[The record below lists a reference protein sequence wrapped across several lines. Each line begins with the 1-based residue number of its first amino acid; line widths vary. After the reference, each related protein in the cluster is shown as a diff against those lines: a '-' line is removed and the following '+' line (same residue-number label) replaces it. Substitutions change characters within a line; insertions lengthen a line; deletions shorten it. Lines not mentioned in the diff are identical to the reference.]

1 MKQELITLRGKL
13 VLDDEKIVIK
23 NFKLKENRDLY
34 WGIAWTA
41 LFLNFYSYGKKI
53 QPLVIVLLVLIGFF
67 WLFFFI
73 DLFFFT
79 CLKNTISLNRIKSY
93 KVETDDHGLETRVV
107 LYLKSGRRKEI
118 IFRTHE
124 KQHEIFLEHLTR
136 FIVQPL
142 VA

>member
-1 MKQELITLRGKL
+1 MKQEFITLRGKL
-13 VLDDEKIVIK
+13 VLDDEKLVIK
-23 NFKLKENRDLY
+23 NFKLKENRDFY

-41 LFLNFYSYGKKI
+41 LFLNFYSYGEKI
-53 QPLVIVLLVLIGFF
+53 RPLVIVMGTLMGFF

-79 CLKNTISLNRIKSY
+79 YLKNTIYLNRIKSY
-93 KVETDDHGLETRVV
+93 KVETVDHGLETRIV

>member
-1 MKQELITLRGKL
+1 MKQEFITLRGRL
-13 VLDDEKIVIK
+13 VLDDEKLVIK
-23 NFKLKENRDLY
+23 NFKLKDNRDFY

-41 LFLNFYSYGKKI
+41 VLLNYFSSGAKI
-53 QPLVIVLLVLIGFF
+53 RSLAFVLLVLIGFIWIF
-67 WLFFFI
+67 WII
-73 DLFFFT
+73 DLLFFT
-79 CLKNTISLNRIKSY
+79 CLKNTISLDRIKSY

-118 IFRTHE
+118 IFRTLE
-124 KQHEIFLEHLTR
+124 KQHEIFLDHLTR

>member
-13 VLDDEKIVIK
+13 ILDDEKLVIK
-23 NFKLKENRDLY
+23 NFKLKENRDFY

-41 LFLNFYSYGKKI
+41 IFLNYFSSGGKI
-53 QPLVIVLLVLIGFF
+53 RSLVFAVLVLIGFF

-79 CLKNTISLNRIKSY
+79 YLKNTIRYSRIKSY
-93 KVETDDHGLETRVV
+93 KVEKDDHGLETRVV

-118 IFRTHE
+118 IFRTLE
-124 KQHEIFLEHLTR
+124 RQHEIFLEHMTR

>member
-1 MKQELITLRGKL
+1 MKQEFITLRGKL
-13 VLDDEKIVIK
+13 VLDDEKLVIK
-23 NFKLKENRDLY
+23 NYKLKENRDFY

-41 LFLNFYSYGKKI
+41 LFLNFYSYGEKI
-53 QPLVIVLLVLIGFF
+53 RPLVIVMGVLMGFA
-67 WLFFFI
+67 WVFFFI

-79 CLKNTISLNRIKSY
+79 YLKNTISLNRIKSY
-93 KVETDDHGLETRVV
+93 KVETDDHGLETRIV

-124 KQHEIFLEHLTR
+124 KQHDIFLEHLTR